1 MAVTILPMAVLVAAV
16 VVAIEMALVG
26 LLTTV
31 VLEDVA
37 LAVLEE

>member
-1 MAVTILPMAVLVAAV
+1 MTVLVAAV

-26 LLTTV
+26 LLMTV

-37 LAVLEE
+37 LAILEE

>member
-1 MAVTILPMAVLVAAV
+1 MAVLVAAV

-26 LLTTV
+26 LLMTV

>member
-1 MAVTILPMAVLVAAV
+1 MAVLVAAV

-26 LLTTV
+26 LLMTV

-37 LAVLEE
+37 LAILEE